1 MAVVNL
7 NLRHQSENLLVLS
20 HAVDIRD
27 TGRGEKGGL
36 GSHAHTL
43 NMERDEQLLTVQNS
57 AYFDQFPSLIL
68 QQTACYSHSE
78 REGGKRMD

>member
-27 TGRGEKGGL
+27 TGRGEKVRVSCAYTEHG
-36 GSHAHTL
+36 
-43 NMERDEQLLTVQNS
+43 ERRTVIDRAKLSLL
-57 AYFDQFPSLIL
+57 
-68 QQTACYSHSE
+68 
-78 REGGKRMD
+78 